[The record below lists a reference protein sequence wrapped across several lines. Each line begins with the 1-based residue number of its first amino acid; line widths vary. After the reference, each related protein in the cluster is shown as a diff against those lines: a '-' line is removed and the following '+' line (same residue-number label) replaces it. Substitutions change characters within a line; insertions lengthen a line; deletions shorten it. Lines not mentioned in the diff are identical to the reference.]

1 MRLPTGSILYA
12 WVFLI
17 SCVLGDVN
25 TVSPLAGAK
34 FSPSGGTVS
43 IPVKWMDNGAYPPL
57 SKISYY
63 TLSLC
68 TGPNNDINCI
78 GTIATQVKPS
88 ALAQDQDGVYSYTAT
103 FPSTLTGNGQYYI
116 QVFAWVNNQ
125 GSTLHY
131 TPRFQ
136 LTSMGGATAYTFS
149 DSAAPTPQTSI
160 QTTTTNTAQ
169 ASSIDSRSFTVP
181 YTKQT
186 GTSRFAPMQMQ
197 PMTKVTATTWTRKYA
212 TSAVTYFSTFGKL
225 PQQET
230 TLTPGWSYSISS
242 GVNYAT
248 HAAMPSDNGGWYKP
262 SKRLSLSAR
271 KMNLRKV

>member
-1 MRLPTGSILYA
+1 MRLSTGSILYA
-12 WVFLI
+12 LVFLV
-17 SCVLGDVN
+17 SYVLGDVN

-34 FSPSGGTVS
+34 FSPSSGTVS

-63 TLSLC
+63 TFSLC
-68 TGPNNDINCI
+68 TGANNNINCI
-78 GTIATQVKPS
+78 ATIATQIKPS
-88 ALAQDQDGVYSYTAT
+88 ELSQDQDGVYSYTTSFA
-103 FPSTLTGNGQYYI
+103 STLTGNGQYYI

-125 GSTLHY
+125 GSTTHY

-136 LTSMGGATAYTFS
+136 LTSMGGTTAYTYS

-212 TSAVTYFSTFGKL
+212 TSAVTYFSTFGSL
-225 PQQET
+225 PEQAT
-230 TLTPGWSYSISS
+230 TITPGWSYSISS

-248 HAAMPSDNGGWYKP
+248 PAAMPSENGGWYQP